1 MSALFNLLLA
11 VVFVMNIKSKEIK
24 RTSYKHKKGRQ
35 RPIFPI
41 PILRLNNITAN
52 SGSLIATPSHITTPQ
67 PTGTSLIEVY
77 WYNFT
82 DSTTNDWIGIY
93 SPINSSDDEY
103 IDHFGTDGP
112 ANGGWKFT
120 VWNMRTNYQM
130 RYFHYDGKNY
140 ILAATSNIVTVNPQQ
155 PLQGHISLTENSP
168 SEMRIKWVS
177 AKVANPQVKIG
188 IISSKYTDIITAD
201 SYTYNTTSMCQSDAG
216 TIGPLYF
223 RDPGFIYDAIV
234 TNLKPNSKYYYIF
247 GSENNW
253 SDEQWFV
260 TGSDPNDIESQ
271 GTFKFAMYGDQGITS
286 NSKVTLSRCY
296 GEINSDVPL
305 ELLLHIGDL
314 GYAEGR
320 GWVWERWGNMIS
332 QVAMHVPYMISI
344 GNHEYDHT
352 YKPMSKSGNDV
363 SGVSGTGYHPSWGN
377 MGDDSYGECGA
388 PSFYRFSAPNNGN
401 SIFWY
406 SFNYRSVHFI
416 LLSSEHDYSNGSNGA
431 KWLLNDLEN
440 VNKTV
445 TPWIILSIH
454 RPLYVSQD
462 YPSDLVVAT
471 HLIDELEPMLY
482 KYNVDLVL
490 TGHFH
495 SYQRT

>member
-1 MSALFNLLLA
+1 
-11 VVFVMNIKSKEIK
+11 
-24 RTSYKHKKGRQ
+24 
-35 RPIFPI
+35 
-41 PILRLNNITAN
+41 
-52 SGSLIATPSHITTPQ
+52 
-67 PTGTSLIEVY
+67 
-77 WYNFT
+77 
-82 DSTTNDWIGIY
+82 
-93 SPINSSDDEY
+93 
-103 IDHFGTDGP
+103 
-112 ANGGWKFT
+112 
-120 VWNMRTNYQM
+120 
-130 RYFHYDGKNY
+130 
-140 ILAATSNIVTVNPQQ
+140 
-155 PLQGHISLTENSP
+155 
-168 SEMRIKWVS
+168 
-177 AKVANPQVKIG
+177 
-188 IISSKYTDIITAD
+188 
-201 SYTYNTTSMCQSDAG
+201 MCQSDAG
-216 TIGPLYF
+216 IIGPLYF

-495 SYQRT
+495 SYQRTCFVYNSKCVGQKGGGIMHIMIGTAGIDCEEMPFYDESWSQNWYSGDYGYGRFVVNRTTLVYDYVLNNDASVFEQVVINK